1 MSNDEMGL
9 RMITKIYDNFNK
21 FLTDLVLHQV
31 KDGYDFISNDSPKTL
46 SFGYSSKEIH
56 LLINIH
62 NVVNTC
68 NIAFAKKYVRVQ
80 DNRTLLANI
89 KENPK
94 VLEDMLPLISK
105 NLTSEQIDNIKSI
118 IVMQKAC
125 L

>member
-1 MSNDEMGL
+1 
-9 RMITKIYDNFNK
+9 MITKRYDDFNK
-21 FLTDLVLHQV
+21 FLTDLVLYQI

-56 LLINIH
+56 LLIKVN

-68 NIAFAKKYVRVQ
+68 NIAFAKKYLRTQ
-80 DNRTLLANI
+80 GNRSLLANI

-94 VLEDMLPLISK
+94 ILEDISPLIYK
-105 NLTSEQIDNIKSI
+105 NLTTEQANNIKSI

>member
-1 MSNDEMGL
+1 
-9 RMITKIYDNFNK
+9 MITKIYDEFNK
-21 FLTDLVLHQV
+21 FLTDLALYQI

-56 LLINIH
+56 LLIKVN

-68 NIAFAKKYVRVQ
+68 DIAFAKKYFRTQ
-80 DNRTLLANI
+80 GNRSLLANI

-94 VLEDMLPLISK
+94 VLENMLPLISK